1 MSPLRIIVI
10 AILLYIG
17 FKLLFGGK
25 KKDRDKARDQVE
37 DFPNS
42 DVLVEDPV
50 CHALVPKGQAV
61 VLKHKGEEIY
71 FCSQKCCDIFTTQQ
85 GEDQ

>member
-17 FKLLFGGK
+17 FKLIFGGNK
-25 KKDRDKARDQVE
+25 KGQDKPRDQVE

-50 CHALVPKGQAV
+50 CHSLVPKGYSV
-61 VLKHKGEEIY
+61 LLKHKGENIY
-71 FCSQKCCDIFTTQQ
+71 FCSQKCCDRFTTQQ
-85 GEDQ
+85 GENQ